1 MSVYPL
7 EVGIVVTWFVIRRT
21 LFTMGAGG
29 MAELSVEF
37 DIEGEWTRLEETWSE
52 DKFLDTIFDTG
63 LLVQY

>member
-1 MSVYPL
+1 
-7 EVGIVVTWFVIRRT
+7 
-21 LFTMGAGG
+21 MGAGG